1 MVSLV
6 APSSCSINF
15 TSIFPYMYT
24 NNLLQRIQGLFYPKA
39 YQQVLV
45 GMYVQQIYLCAL
57 FFLSTDSQGRHSSVA
72 EGALMVVLMV
82 ITVSKILFLT
92 FVRKDQLGY
101 IFQAAFHAI
110 LNNSYDPLL
119 KALPLGLQDRTYSP
133 PSDKIVDES
142 NQN

>member
-1 MVSLV
+1 MTQTEASKFLLVSRV
-6 APSSCSINF
+6 P
-15 TSIFPYMYT
+15 
-24 NNLLQRIQGLFYPKA
+24 
-39 YQQVLV
+39 
-45 GMYVQQIYLCAL
+45 CA
-57 FFLSTDSQGRHSSVA
+57 VV
-72 EGALMVVLMV
+72 ALMVVLMV